1 MQITR
6 DMTAALRQ
14 PPVRLPTRKSRR
26 RPAMTY
32 QRFLE
37 ADLGHDHF
45 EWVDGEVIEMPAV
58 EDAHAD
64 LSDWLSPLLSMW
76 VEEKHNGKV
85 RQDPFQMHLSSRPS
99 GRQPDIQVLR
109 PKTLTRLKRM
119 YLDGPA
125 PVDDEK
131 GHFHSRMLPGVWL
144 DVDWLWKLP
153 PKKQIL
159 KLWGV

>member
-1 MQITR
+1 MHTKD
-6 DMTAALRQ
+6 DMTLAVHQ
-14 PPVRLPTRKSRR
+14 PPSRLPARKSRR
-26 RPAMTY
+26 RTAMTY
-32 QRFLE
+32 QQFLQ

-58 EDAHAD
+58 ENIHAA
-64 LSDWLSPLLSMW
+64 LSLLLSRALADWLD
-76 VEEKHNGKV
+76 ENGGGEV
-85 RQDPFQMHLSSRPS
+85 RNDPFQMHLSSRPS

>member
-1 MQITR
+1 
-6 DMTAALRQ
+6 
-14 PPVRLPTRKSRR
+14 
-26 RPAMTY
+26 MTY

-64 LSDWLSPLLSMW
+64 LSDWLSTLLSMW